1 MEVIIN
7 QVRMLSVKKMKVM
20 KEFCQTNGLFKKYS
34 RFICRTRSDD
44 NDEKAE
50 TEAEEE
56 DD

>member
-1 MEVIIN
+1 
-7 QVRMLSVKKMKVM
+7 MLSVKKMKVM